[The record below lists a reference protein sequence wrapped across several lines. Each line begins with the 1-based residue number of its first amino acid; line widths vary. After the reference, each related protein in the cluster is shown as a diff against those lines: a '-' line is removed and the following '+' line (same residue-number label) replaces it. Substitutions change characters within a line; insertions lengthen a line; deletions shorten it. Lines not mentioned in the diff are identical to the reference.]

1 MIGLSAKKIH
11 LSVRATSW
19 EQRARWERA
28 CAQATLDT
36 GKKVE
41 LSTITRELLDEWAN
55 EILGGKNG

>member
-1 MIGLSAKKIH
+1 MIGVVAKKQN

-28 CAQATLDT
+28 CAQATLDA
-36 GKKVE
+36 GKRVD

-55 EILGGKNG
+55 EILGGERG